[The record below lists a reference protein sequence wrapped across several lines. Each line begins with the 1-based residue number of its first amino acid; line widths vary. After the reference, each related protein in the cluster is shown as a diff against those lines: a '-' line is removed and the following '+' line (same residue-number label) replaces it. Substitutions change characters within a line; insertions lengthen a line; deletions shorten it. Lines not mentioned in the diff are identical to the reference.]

1 MNMRLLENR
10 FHANANWEK
19 PLRLKSVPGPEMVR
33 LFDQNGYRLTDLE
46 VLYAEA
52 NEQLTVAHR
61 NERALK
67 KEWFFQEKRTTGP
80 ILNHAALFERKGYP
94 GRALEQLSSW
104 AKENHTLFMLVK
116 YRPKWGIDFSMDY
129 VDGEG
134 NAMELLHYEFDSF
147 DFEEIQQMKL
157 KLEPILA
164 GMDWEDAAREL
175 LKRKNE
181 WHGLDFFTQSDWK
194 CAFFGLR
201 PERFK
206 MVAWE

>member
-1 MNMRLLENR
+1 MNMRLLENS
-10 FHANANWEK
+10 FYTDAKWEQ
-19 PLRLKSVPGPEMVR
+19 PLTLKSVPGPEMIR

-46 VLYAEA
+46 IFYAEA
-52 NEQLTVAHR
+52 NQQLTVAHR

-67 KEWFFQEKRTTGP
+67 KEWFFQETKTTGP
-80 ILNHAALFERKGYP
+80 MLNHAALFERKGYA

-104 AKENHTLFMLVK
+104 ARDNHTLFKLVK

-129 VDGEG
+129 VDGDG

-147 DFEEIQQMKL
+147 DFEEIQQVKL
-157 KLEPILA
+157 KLEPIFA
-164 GMDWEDAAREL
+164 GMDWQDAAREL
-175 LKRKNE
+175 IKRKSE
-181 WHGLDFFTQSDWK
+181 WHGLDFFAQSDWK
-194 CAFFGLR
+194 CAFFGLS

>member
-1 MNMRLLENR
+1 
-10 FHANANWEK
+10 
-19 PLRLKSVPGPEMVR
+19 MVR

-67 KEWFFQEKRTTGP
+67 KEWFFQEKKTTGP
-80 ILNHAALFERKGYP
+80 ILNHAALFERKGYA

-129 VDGEG
+129 VDGDG